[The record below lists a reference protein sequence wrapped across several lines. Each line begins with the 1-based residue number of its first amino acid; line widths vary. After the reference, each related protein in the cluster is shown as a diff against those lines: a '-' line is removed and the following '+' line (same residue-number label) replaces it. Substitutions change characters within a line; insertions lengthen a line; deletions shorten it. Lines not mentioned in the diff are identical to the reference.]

1 MRAMILA
8 AGHGTRM
15 RPLTDNTPKPLLQ
28 VGGKPLIVW
37 HIENLHRAGFKDIV
51 INIAWKG
58 DQIPLALGDGSQ
70 FGVTLHYS
78 DEQQEGALET
88 AGGII
93 KALPLLGGETFLVV
107 NGDVWCDH
115 QYSNRSP
122 LTDNDLAYLLLVN
135 NPSHNQSGDFSLD
148 NKRVIDGGKNA
159 LTFSGIGYYHPEL
172 FSHLLYGKQALA
184 PLLRKAMSNQ
194 QVSGEHFIGDWHDIG
209 TPERLAELN
218 QSF

>member
-15 RPLTDNTPKPLLQ
+15 RPLTDHTPKPLLQ
-28 VGGKPLIVW
+28 VGDKPLIVW
-37 HIENLHRAGFKDIV
+37 HIKNLQRAGFRDIV
-51 INIAWKG
+51 INIAWLG
-58 DQIPLALGDGSQ
+58 DQIPEALGDGSQ
-70 FGVTLHYS
+70 FGVSLHYS

-93 KALPLLGGETFLVV
+93 KALPLLGDETFLVV

-115 QYSNRSP
+115 QYSNINP
-122 LTDNDLAYLLLVN
+122 LADNDLAYLLLVN
-135 NPSHNQSGDFSLD
+135 NPSHNQSGDFSLH
-148 NKRVIDGGKNA
+148 NKRINDGGKNA
-159 LTFSGIGYYHPEL
+159 LTFSGIGYYHPKL
-172 FSHLLYGKQALA
+172 FSHLPYGKQALA

-194 QVSGEHFIGDWHDIG
+194 QVSGEHFTGDWHDIG